1 VKARRG
7 EPPSESVPPAAAP
20 SGASAA
26 EGSPSRYIA
35 RVNRAT
41 GEEIPGPIEPDELLV
56 HAHRDK
62 HPVEL
67 AAQFAASRFI
77 GLTGKETAVRET
89 LRAVNRLGALMAAG
103 VGMVTG
109 SRERERQAKKVLG
122 VTARD
127 VVFQFRETSHL
138 TEREVKARV
147 ELLQRE
153 ARAQLRA
160 RGPKPGLSVLL
171 TGATGFVGKEVLAQA
186 ALDHRIGEVV
196 AVVRP
201 ERVRDPKTKE
211 VVRTLSPAQRGA
223 LLLKRLHI
231 TGVARK
237 FRFVNGDI
245 EKASFGL
252 SPAELARLR
261 TRLTHVIHC
270 AASVSFDDTY
280 ENSYRANVLGCRNA
294 LAFSLGLQRAP
305 GSKFVS
311 HIAIETSYIHGRKK
325 RSIAQETALV
335 FPRHF
340 YNNFYEL
347 TKAMASIDTDRALTE
362 QGLRVT
368 QLLPSIVI
376 GHSRTGNNRGDT
388 KVVNAPINAF
398 GRAKEAMEALG
409 GEWSDRLRARLV
421 AMVAL
426 SFPADRSAELN
437 LVPVDRVA
445 AGILAALHAPEAIG
459 ARIHLATDNRIRS
472 EDVVRVTREELG
484 VNVRLADPTLARN
497 VTMPVV
503 KAVLQ
508 SLNEPKLARAL
519 EKLGTIFG
527 VYGEWGQP
535 IHDVGNDVRIL
546 GLPIRRPDTLQA
558 FRMLCRHNRYVQE
571 FGRVRDGDEIARRER
586 RWQKALEAIEFGSG
600 REVASLSAGEF
611 RRLLAGEIDLKTFRP
626 AMRGAGLVSRKTS
639 RARPRPRTK

>member
-1 VKARRG
+1 
-7 EPPSESVPPAAAP
+7 
-20 SGASAA
+20 
-26 EGSPSRYIA
+26 
-35 RVNRAT
+35 
-41 GEEIPGPIEPDELLV
+41 
-56 HAHRDK
+56 
-62 HPVEL
+62 
-67 AAQFAASRFI
+67 
-77 GLTGKETAVRET
+77 
-89 LRAVNRLGALMAAG
+89 
-103 VGMVTG
+103 
-109 SRERERQAKKVLG
+109 
-122 VTARD
+122 
-127 VVFQFRETSHL
+127 
-138 TEREVKARV
+138 
-147 ELLQRE
+147 
-153 ARAQLRA
+153 
-160 RGPKPGLSVLL
+160 
-171 TGATGFVGKEVLAQA
+171 
-186 ALDHRIGEVV
+186 
-196 AVVRP
+196 VRP
-201 ERVRDPKTKE
+201 ERVRDHRTKE
-211 VVRTLSPAQRGA
+211 VIRTLSPAQRGA

-231 TGVARK
+231 TGAAAGK

-245 EKASFGL
+245 EKPNFGL
-252 SPAELARLR
+252 APAELAGLR

-280 ENSYRANVLGCRNA
+280 ENSYRANVLGCRHA
-294 LAFSLGLQRAP
+294 LAFSLGVQQAA

-325 RSIAQETALV
+325 RSIAQESGLV

-347 TKAMASIDTDRALTE
+347 TKAMASIDTDRALIE

-409 GEWSDRLRARLV
+409 GEWSDRLRAWLV

-459 ARIHLATDNRIRS
+459 VRIHLATDNRIRS

-503 KAVLQ
+503 KAVLLT
-508 SLNEPKLARAL
+508 LNEPKLAHAL
-519 EKLGTIFG
+519 EKLGAIFG

-546 GLPIRRPDTLQA
+546 GLPIRRPNTLQA

-571 FGRVRDGDEIARRER
+571 FGKVRDGDEIARRER
-586 RWQKALEAIEFGSG
+586 LWQRALEAIEFCSG

-626 AMRGAGLVSRKTS
+626 R
-639 RARPRPRTK
+639 

>member
-7 EPPSESVPPAAAP
+7 EPPKESTPSAAAP
-20 SGASAA
+20 PGASAA
-26 EGSPSRYIA
+26 ESSPSRYIA
-35 RVNRAT
+35 RINRAT
-41 GEEIPGPIEPDELLV
+41 GQEIAGPIEPEELLV

-77 GLTGKETAVRET
+77 GVTGNETAVRET

-103 VGMVTG
+103 VGLVTG
-109 SRERERQAKKVLG
+109 SRERERQAKRVLG

-138 TEREVKARV
+138 TEKEVKARV
-147 ELLQRE
+147 EHLQRQ
-153 ARAQLRA
+153 ARAQLQA
-160 RGPKPGLSVLL
+160 RGRKPGLRVLL

-186 ALDHRIGEVV
+186 ASDRRIGEVV

-201 ERVRDPKTKE
+201 ERVRDPRTKE
-211 VVRTLSPAQRGA
+211 VIRTLSPAQRGA
-223 LLLKRLHI
+223 LLLKRLHV
-231 TGVARK
+231 TGAAARK

-245 EKASFGL
+245 EKPNFGL
-252 SPAELARLR
+252 APAELARLR

-280 ENSYRANVLGCRNA
+280 ENSYRANVLGCRHA
-294 LAFSLGLQRAP
+294 LAFSLGVQQAA

-325 RSIAQETALV
+325 RSIAQESDLV

-368 QLLPSIVI
+368 QILPSIVI

-445 AGILAALHAPEAIG
+445 AGILAALQAPEAIG
-459 ARIHLATDNRIRS
+459 VRIHLATDNRIRS
-472 EDVVRVTREELG
+472 EDVVRITREELG

-503 KAVLQ
+503 KAVLH
-508 SLNEPKLARAL
+508 SLNEPKLAHAL
-519 EKLGTIFG
+519 EKLGAIFG

-571 FGRVRDGDEIARRER
+571 FGKVRDGDEIARRER
-586 RWQKALEAIEFGSG
+586 LWQKALEAIEFNSG

-611 RRLLAGEIDLKTFRP
+611 RRLLAEKIDLKTFRP
-626 AMRGAGLVSRKTS
+626 R
-639 RARPRPRTK
+639 

>member
-1 VKARRG
+1 MKARRG
-7 EPPSESVPPAAAP
+7 EPPSKSAPPATGPA
-20 SGASAA
+20 GASAA
-26 EGSPSRYIA
+26 KSAPSRYIA
-35 RVNRAT
+35 RINRAT

-103 VGMVTG
+103 VGAVTG
-109 SRERERQAKKVLG
+109 SRERERQAKKLLG

-138 TEREVKARV
+138 TEKEVKARV
-147 ELLQRE
+147 QHLQQE
-153 ARAQLRA
+153 ARAQLTA
-160 RGPKPGLSVLL
+160 RGPKPGLHVLL

-186 ALDHRIGEVV
+186 ALDRRIGGVV

-201 ERVRDPKTKE
+201 ERVRDPRTKE

-231 TGVARK
+231 AGGAARK

-245 EKASFGL
+245 EKPNFGL
-252 SPAELARLR
+252 ASTELARLR

-280 ENSYRANVLGCRNA
+280 ENSYRANVLGSRNA
-294 LAFSLGLQRAP
+294 LAFSLSLQRAP

-325 RSIAQETALV
+325 RSIAQESALV

-445 AGILAALHAPEAIG
+445 AGILAALQAPEAIG

-508 SLNEPKLARAL
+508 SLNEPKLAHAL
-519 EKLGTIFG
+519 EKLGAIFG

-571 FGRVRDGDEIARRER
+571 FGKVRDGDEIARREEL
-586 RWQKALEAIEFGSG
+586 WQKALEAIEFSSG

-626 AMRGAGLVSRKTS
+626 R
-639 RARPRPRTK
+639 